1 MFHCCSSRK
10 KTYLSV
16 KTVSQRSHFNGLR
29 LRINLILSIRDGA
42 FYVVIFRV
50 QGHPE
55 MDLFSFMPVYSA
67 KYLFTLLFR
76 SQTKKKEKRLI
87 VVLFCNKK
95 VSSWKNLSV
104 MTNKLINLCSW
115 KYNLDV
121 PTRIPLAFSVHK
133 NYKVTVIMLCVH
145 HWIIFKLFVVHC
157 RWLIHEETDW
167 NYENSSRLPR
177 HSTNLAHVYN
187 ID

>member
-10 KTYLSV
+10 KNDVSFSV

-42 FYVVIFRV
+42 FYVVLFRV

-67 KYLFTLLFR
+67 KYLFTLLLR
-76 SQTKKKEKRLI
+76 KKKEKRLI

-95 VSSWKNLSV
+95 VSS
-104 MTNKLINLCSW
+104 
-115 KYNLDV
+115 
-121 PTRIPLAFSVHK
+121 
-133 NYKVTVIMLCVH
+133 
-145 HWIIFKLFVVHC
+145 
-157 RWLIHEETDW
+157 
-167 NYENSSRLPR
+167 
-177 HSTNLAHVYN
+177 
-187 ID
+187 